1 MKAMLTA
8 AALLVAA
15 IPFQARADEIEE
27 ALKAALE
34 AYQAGDLNAAK
45 EEVDFASQL
54 MAQMKAAGLGD
65 FLPAPLE
72 GWTRLEG
79 RDQTQAMA
87 AFGGGLSASAAYER
101 GQDRVEIQFM
111 ADNQMV
117 TAMGAMFGNATL
129 LGTMGQV
136 KRINRQ
142 MVVVTKQGEVQALV
156 DNRILI
162 QISGSAPVEDKEA
175 YFGAIDLKG
184 LTAF

>member
-1 MKAMLTA
+1 VGK
-8 AALLVAA
+8 
-15 IPFQARADEIEE
+15 
-27 ALKAALE
+27 
-34 AYQAGDLNAAK
+34 
-45 EEVDFASQL
+45 
-54 MAQMKAAGLGD
+54 
-65 FLPAPLE
+65 PAPPRPLSPE
-72 GWTRLEG
+72 
-79 RDQTQAMA
+79 
-87 AFGGGLSASAAYER
+87 AFTTSITSGGLSASAAYER